1 MKKLLV
7 VLFVLFSLLA
17 CSSEQSELE
26 KTRAEL
32 KKTRVELE
40 KINNR
45 ASADQERWKKSLGGD
60 AIEKQ
65 INGTSKPTSNNF

>member
-1 MKKLLV
+1 MKKILAT
-7 VLFVLFSLLA
+7 LFILFSLLA

-32 KKTRVELE
+32 EKTRVELE

-45 ASADQERWKKSLGGD
+45 AAADQERWKKSFGGD

-65 INGTSKPTSNNF
+65 LKGTSKPTSNNF